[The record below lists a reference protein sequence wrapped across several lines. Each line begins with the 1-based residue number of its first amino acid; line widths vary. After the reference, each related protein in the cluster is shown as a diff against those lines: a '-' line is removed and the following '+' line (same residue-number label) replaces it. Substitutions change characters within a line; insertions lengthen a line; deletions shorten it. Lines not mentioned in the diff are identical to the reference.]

1 MSVKY
6 FLSLGLS
13 SFFMHTHTHTHSHTR
28 TLAGTHAHPLT
39 HTHTHSHTPTLTR
52 THALFLCVRGTNFQ
66 FAFMRKLNYLNDK
79 KIDKKVGESQNKK

>member
-13 SFFMHTHTHTHSHTR
+13 SFFMHTHTHPHSHTR

-39 HTHTHSHTPTLTR
+39 HTLTLAR